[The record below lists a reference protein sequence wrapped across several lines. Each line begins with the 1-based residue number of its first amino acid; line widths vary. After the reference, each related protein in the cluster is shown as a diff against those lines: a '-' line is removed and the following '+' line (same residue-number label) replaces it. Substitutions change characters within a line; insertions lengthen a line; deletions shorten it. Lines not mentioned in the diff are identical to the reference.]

1 MVMGQWDMIE
11 YEEIEGEKDERW
23 WHWGS
28 VVSRVKTRWLSALPL
43 MNKPRN
49 AMSGK
54 VTKQIQI
61 HNIVLLKWWQT
72 QKEMMMFTMLE
83 AVELPAS
90 IADLTASLAD
100 VNADTFP
107 LKKNIKNIASEEKY

>member
-49 AMSGK
+49 AMIGK

-61 HNIVLLKWWQT
+61 HIIVLLKWWQI
-72 QKEMMMFTMLE
+72 QKEMMFTMLE

-100 VNADTFP
+100 VDADTFP
-107 LKKNIKNIASEEKY
+107 LKKKIKKTFPSEEKH

>member
-1 MVMGQWDMIE
+1 
-11 YEEIEGEKDERW
+11 
-23 WHWGS
+23 
-28 VVSRVKTRWLSALPL
+28 
-43 MNKPRN
+43 
-49 AMSGK
+49 MSGK

-61 HNIVLLKWWQT
+61 HNIVLLKWWQI
-72 QKEMMMFTMLE
+72 QKEMMFTMLE

-107 LKKNIKNIASEEKY
+107 LKKNIKKHSLWRKTLKNILSEEKH